1 MQHVK
6 HFLIVSN
13 HLHFRYA
20 RCIADEY
27 RLSYNYQKTYG
38 YRIQAGLNSNPLIDW
53 QVCRKSNKLPKYLGV
68 LRIQS
73 IYNACPLTRKFQL
86 SGGID
91 QEQIPALQL
100 TFVKP
105 GYVWSTL
112 SPNLCD
118 NLFQREWEVLRLRKK
133 NPLTYTLVSLWREN
147 TSWHTLIEADSQVT

>member
-1 MQHVK
+1 MLCLSWYRERFITPAQLISPCSENNAI
-6 HFLIVSN
+6 LIVSN

-118 NLFQREWEVLRLRKK
+118 NLFLSSR
-133 NPLTYTLVSLWREN
+133 
-147 TSWHTLIEADSQVT
+147 